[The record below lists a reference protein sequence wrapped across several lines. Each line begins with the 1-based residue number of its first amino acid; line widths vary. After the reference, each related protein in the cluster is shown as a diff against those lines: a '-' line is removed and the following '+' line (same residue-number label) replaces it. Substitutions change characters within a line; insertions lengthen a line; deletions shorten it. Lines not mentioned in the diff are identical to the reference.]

1 VPDRQETMAMIETSL
16 LERPRSLFIGGGWRS
31 PVQGQPIV
39 VVDPSTGEPFAQI
52 DGAGAADV
60 DAAVTA
66 AAAAFPVWRRTSE
79 RERGRC
85 LRAIARALEV
95 RRAALAQLQM
105 RNSGKPRGEA
115 EADIAD
121 ATASFDYYAEMAEQ
135 LDDRQKSAV
144 ALPNAGYAGRT
155 RFEPVGP
162 VGMIV
167 PWNFPLVTSAWK
179 IAPALAAGCTIVIK
193 TSEYTP
199 LIELAY
205 GDIAEEIG
213 LPPGVLNILT
223 GAGAAGAALTADRR
237 LHKLSFT
244 GSNAV
249 GAKVMTAAAARCVP
263 VSLELGGKSPI
274 VVFADA
280 DVEHAVDCI
289 VGGIFYNCGQ
299 MCSATSRL
307 LVEKRAAGAVLERLV
322 ERSRALKAGS
332 PFADGTEM
340 GPLTTEPQ
348 YRKVLAAFERAR
360 ADGLRCLT
368 GGRPPSQGHGFFVAP
383 TVYAD
388 VPTDNAVWRDEI
400 FGPVLAVRTFDG
412 EADSIALANDSAYGL
427 VATVVSGD
435 LQRADRVAAQIDA
448 GHIWINSL
456 QVIFPQTA
464 WGGFKASGIGRELGP
479 WGLHSFLG
487 VKHITTRQ
495 NDSAQRAA

>member
-1 VPDRQETMAMIETSL
+1 MIETSL
-16 LERPRSLFIGGGWRS
+16 LNRPRSLFIAGEWRA
-31 PVQGQPIV
+31 PVQAQPIR
-39 VVDPSTGEPFAQI
+39 VVDPSTGEPFVEI
-52 DGAGAADV
+52 DGCGAADV
-60 DAAVTA
+60 DAAVGA
-66 AAAAFPVWRRTSE
+66 ACAAFPGWRRISG
-79 RERGRC
+79 RERGNY
-85 LRAIARALEV
+85 LRAFARGLEQ
-95 RRAALAQLQM
+95 RRAALVRLQM
-105 RNSGKPRGEA
+105 RNSGKPQGEA
-115 EADIAD
+115 DTDVGDAIA
-121 ATASFDYYAEMAEQ
+121 TFDYYADMAGQ
-135 LDDRQKSAV
+135 LDDRQDSVV
-144 ALPNAGYAGRT
+144 ALPDAGYDGRT

-179 IAPALAAGCTIVIK
+179 FAPALAAGCTVVIK

-199 LIELAY
+199 FIELAY
-205 GDIAEEIG
+205 GDIAQEVG

-223 GAGAAGAALTADRR
+223 GAGAAGAALAADRR
-237 LHKLSFT
+237 LQKLSFT
-244 GSNAV
+244 GSNTV
-249 GAKVMTAAAARCVP
+249 GSKVMGAAAARCVS

-274 VVFADA
+274 VVFGDA
-280 DVEHAVDCI
+280 DLEHTVDCI

-307 LVEKRAAGAVLERLV
+307 LVEKRAAGAILDRLV
-322 ERSRALKAGS
+322 ERSRALKVGS
-332 PFADGTEM
+332 PFVGGTEM

-348 YRKVLAAFERAR
+348 YRKVLAMFERAR

-368 GGRPPSQGHGFFVAP
+368 GGHAPTQGQGFFVAP
-383 TVYAD
+383 TIYAD

-400 FGPVLAVRTFDG
+400 FGPVLVVRTF
-412 EADSIALANDSAYGL
+412 ETESVAVALANDSAYGL

-435 LQRADRVAAQIDA
+435 LERADRVAAQIDA

-487 VKHITTRQ
+487 VKHVTVR
-495 NDSAQRAA
+495 RAA

>member
-1 VPDRQETMAMIETSL
+1 MIEKSL
-16 LERPRSLFIGGGWRS
+16 LERERSLFIGGEWRS
-31 PVQGQPIV
+31 PTAAQSITA
-39 VVDPSTGEPFAQI
+39 VDPSTGGVLARV

-66 AAAAFPVWRRTSE
+66 ATAAFPRWRRLSG
-79 RERGRC
+79 RERGC
-85 LRAIARALEV
+85 YLRAFAKALPPRREALV
-95 RRAALAQLQM
+95 RLQM

-115 EADIAD
+115 ETDVSDAIA
-121 ATASFDYYAEMAEQ
+121 TFDYYADMAEQ
-135 LDDRQKSAV
+135 LDGLQDGAV
-144 ALPNAGYAGRT
+144 ALPDAGYAGRT

-179 IAPALAAGCTIVIK
+179 IAPALAAGCTVVLK

-205 GDIAEEIG
+205 GDIAPEVG
-213 LPPGVLNILT
+213 LPAGVLNLLT
-223 GAGAAGAALTADRR
+223 GTSAAGAALTADRR
-237 LHKLSFT
+237 LQKLSFT

-249 GAKVMTAAAARCVP
+249 GSKVMSAAAARCAP

-280 DVEHAVDCI
+280 DPEQAADCI
-289 VGGIFYNCGQ
+289 IGGIFYNCGQ

-307 LVEKRAAGAVLERLV
+307 LLEKRVADAVLERLV
-322 ERSRALKAGS
+322 ARARALKVGS

-348 YRKVLAAFERAR
+348 YRKVLATFERAR
-360 ADGLRCLT
+360 GDGLRCLT
-368 GGRPPSQGHGFFVAP
+368 GGHPLTQGEGFFVAP
-383 TVYAD
+383 TIYGD
-388 VPTDNAVWRDEI
+388 VPVDNAVWREEI
-400 FGPVLAVRTFDG
+400 FGPVLAVRTFDS
-412 EADSIALANDSAYGL
+412 EAEAVALANDSDYGL
-427 VATVVSGD
+427 VATIVSAD
-435 LQRADRVAAQIDA
+435 SARADRVAAQIDA
-448 GHIWINSL
+448 GHVWINSL
-456 QVIFPQTA
+456 QVIFPHTA

-487 VKHITTRQ
+487 VKHITVRP
-495 NDSAQRAA
+495 